1 MAEDEDVAKLK
12 TWWKEYGLTIVA
24 GAVLGLGGIGGWNA
38 WQGHQERRAEEA
50 SHIYAGV
57 VEAAAGDR
65 HEEARSRA
73 AHLLAEF
80 PNSGYATLAAFVAS
94 ASASAQGE
102 WDEARSRLTW
112 IEDNASRPGYRDLA
126 RIRLA
131 RVLLDERDPES
142 ALEALGRVQSD
153 AFDAV
158 AEELRGDI
166 LLARGE
172 AEEARSAWRAV
183 LASEHALP
191 SSRARVRMKL
201 DDLGHAQIP

>member
-24 GAVLGLGGIGGWNA
+24 GAVLGLGGIAGWNA
-38 WQGHQERRAEEA
+38 WQSHQERRAEEA
-50 SHIYAGV
+50 SGIYAGV

-73 AHLLAEF
+73 AHLIAEF
-80 PNSGYATLAAFVAS
+80 PNIGYATLAAFVAS

-112 IEDNASRPGYRDLA
+112 IEENASRHGYQDLA

-131 RVLLDERDPES
+131 RVFLDEENPES
-142 ALEALGRVQSD
+142 ALEALRRVRPG

-172 AEEARSAWRAV
+172 ASGARSAWRTV
-183 LASEHALP
+183 LANESALP

-201 DDLGHAQIP
+201 DDLGHTQIP

>member
-38 WQGHQERRAEEA
+38 WQSHQERRAEEA
-50 SHIYAGV
+50 SDIYARV

-65 HEEARSRA
+65 HEESRSRA

-80 PNSGYATLAAFVAS
+80 PNSGYATLAAFFAS
-94 ASASAQGE
+94 ASASTQGD

-112 IEDNASRPGYRDLA
+112 IEENASRPGYRDLA

-131 RVLLDERDPES
+131 RVFLDEEDPES
-142 ALEALGRVQSD
+142 ALEALGRVRPG

-158 AEELRGDI
+158 AGELRGDI

-172 AEEARSAWRAV
+172 AEEAGAAWRTV